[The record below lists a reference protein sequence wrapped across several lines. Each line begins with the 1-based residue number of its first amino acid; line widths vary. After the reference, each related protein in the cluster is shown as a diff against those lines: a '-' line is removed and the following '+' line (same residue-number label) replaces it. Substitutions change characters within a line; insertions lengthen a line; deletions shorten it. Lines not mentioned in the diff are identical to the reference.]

1 METVGNDFDLGGLDS
16 GLMEGYRSSSLYPG
30 RGRIM
35 LVDDSERLLAHYPD
49 SDDEL
54 DEKMEI

>member
-1 METVGNDFDLGGLDS
+1 METVGDDIEWVTFDS
-16 GLMEGYRSSSLYPG
+16 ALMEGYRSSSLYPG